1 MTLTVMKH
9 GGSWDSLAHMF
20 QVKAPTFI
28 RLISG
33 FMQKLYPHAVERYVH
48 KPARESTL
56 ASLRQERS
64 LFSNFPY
71 ACEAIDVTFQHAN
84 RPSGNMQE
92 GKVYFSGKHKLYGF
106 KVEVAVRP
114 NGMASAF
121 SRHYPGSVS
130 DLSILLDGIDG
141 HLKRTEKQED
151 DDLFHDS
158 YHLHEQY
165 PNQWAVLLDKGYQ
178 GAADTLRAITPRK
191 KPVRGMLSRE
201 DEVFNKKLSSDRI
214 LVENYFGRLGQLWG
228 LLGKKYVWS
237 EKLFDTVFSLGV
249 AFTNFHISMHK
260 LRDVD
265 GDWFTRYKKRL
276 NCIGETSE
284 RKRAES

>member
-1 MTLTVMKH
+1 
-9 GGSWDSLAHMF
+9 
-20 QVKAPTFI
+20 
-28 RLISG
+28 
-33 FMQKLYPHAVERYVH
+33 
-48 KPARESTL
+48 
-56 ASLRQERS
+56 
-64 LFSNFPY
+64 
-71 ACEAIDVTFQHAN
+71 
-84 RPSGNMQE
+84 MQE
-92 GKVYFSGKHKLYGF
+92 GGILIFGKHKLYGF
-106 KVEVAVRP
+106 KFEEAVRP

-121 SRHYPGSVS
+121 SRHHPESVS
-130 DLSILLDGIDG
+130 DLSILLGGIDG
-141 HLKRTEKQED
+141 HLKSTEKQED

-165 PNQWAVLLDKGYQ
+165 PNQWVVLLDKCYQ
-178 GAADTLRAITPRK
+178 GVADVLRAITPRK

-276 NCIGETSE
+276 NCIGETNK
-284 RKRAES
+284 RKRAESQSKYRAKRKLRLGIGYRSKIVSDDDETQDNAY